1 MESNL
6 FASRK
11 VRFRPQ
17 SFFLWECSTANLDGS
32 LRILHYTFAAIR
44 RLVEGEEKLK
54 SRIEQRK
61 EDFLV
66 VVYSRSCRM
75 EW

>member
-6 FASRK
+6 FASRE
-11 VRFRPQ
+11 VRDVREVFLGRLHSQ
-17 SFFLWECSTANLDGS
+17 SK
-32 LRILHYTFAAIR
+32 RIFAGPAFFAAKR
-44 RLVEGEEKLK
+44 RLAEGGEKLK